1 MGVTLSLP
9 VAEVLTPLIEGL
21 LCHNQILLLAPPG
34 AGKSTWLP
42 LQFLKQSWLTGKI
55 IMLEPRRL
63 AARNVAIRLAQQY
76 GEVVGLTIGYRIRG
90 ESCVSL
96 KTRLEIVTE
105 GILTKM
111 LQQDPT
117 LDGVNLVI
125 FDEFH
130 ERNLQA
136 DLALALLL
144 DSQQALRDD
153 LRLLIMSATLD
164 DQGLSK
170 LLPDALLLK
179 TSGNAFP
186 VQREYIT
193 LPAQSSLT
201 EAIGQKVL
209 QLMEKE
215 EGSLLL
221 FLPGQT
227 EINQIGDYLTP
238 YLPDNTDLY
247 PLYGALSLSQQQQA
261 IQPAILGRRKIVLA
275 TNIAETSLTIDGIRL
290 VIDCATERIARFD
303 IKSGFTQLITQR
315 ISKASM
321 IQRAGR
327 AGRIMPGICWHL
339 LNKEQADR
347 LVEQSEPEI
356 ILSDLSGLY
365 LNLLYWGCHDADQLL
380 WLTPPPKSSLLAA
393 KHLLRSLGAI
403 DEQDHLSS
411 FGKKMASSGSEP
423 RLAAMLLYG
432 QQQGAIAFNTAA
444 RLVAILE
451 QPPHHTAQS
460 DIYVWFNQPYQI
472 WLQRA
477 EQLRQ
482 QEGIEKTAVNPDLL
496 PTLLAVGFPDRIAAR
511 RNTSESYLLANGTG
525 ATLHHQDSL
534 NGARYLIIAALLQSG
549 YDRNTRI
556 LLAITCEPL
565 ALVSLFPTLLSSTIT
580 VKWSEEQGTLRSIRR
595 QKIGQI
601 ILNEQIL
608 DKPSQK
614 DIHQALLD
622 WLRQQGINQLDWNTH
637 ANQLIARLVC
647 AKKWFAEYDWPAVDE
662 QTLLDKL
669 DTWLLPEL
677 DNVQDI
683 KALKRINVADALR
696 RLMNWQQIQRLEQ
709 WLPTHYR
716 LPTGNRVQ
724 IKYDSE
730 RPPTISARIQELFGE
745 PVNPRI
751 AQNRVVITIELLSPA
766 NRILHITSDLAAF
779 WRGAYRQVQKEMKG
793 RYPKHVWPD
802 DPLCCLPTY
811 KTKKKQS

>member
-1 MGVTLSLP
+1 MSLP

-21 LCHNQILLLAPPG
+21 SHHNQLLLLAPPG

-42 LQFLKQSWLTGKI
+42 SQLLHLPWLTGKI

-63 AARNVAIRLAQQY
+63 AARNIAIRLAQHY
-76 GEVVGLTIGYRIRG
+76 GEAVGATIGYRIRG
-90 ESCVSL
+90 ETCVSPN
-96 KTRLEIVTE
+96 TRLEIVTE
-105 GILTKM
+105 GILTRM
-111 LQQDPT
+111 LQQDPA

-144 DSQQALRDD
+144 DSQQALRED

-186 VQREYIT
+186 VQREYIS
-193 LPAQSSLT
+193 LPAQRPLT
-201 EAIGQKVL
+201 EAIGQIVL
-209 QLMEKE
+209 QLMAKE

-227 EINQIGDYLTP
+227 EIKQIEGYLTSC
-238 YLPDNTDLY
+238 LPDNTDLY

-261 IQPAILGRRKIVLA
+261 IQSSISGRRKIVLA

-303 IKSGFTQLITQR
+303 IKTGFTQLITQR

-321 IQRAGR
+321 VQRAGR

-339 LNKEQADR
+339 LSKEQAER
-347 LVEQSEPEI
+347 AVEQSEPEI
-356 ILSDLSGLY
+356 MLSDLSGLY
-365 LNLLYWGCHDADQLL
+365 LNLLHWGCHDANQLV
-380 WLTPPPKSSLLAA
+380 WLTPPPKPSLQAA
-393 KHLLRSLGAI
+393 KQLLRSLGAI
-403 DEQDHLSS
+403 DEQDRLSS
-411 FGKKMASSGSEP
+411 VGKKMASSGSEP

-432 QQQGAIAFNTAA
+432 KQQGTVAFNTAA

-451 QPPHHTAQS
+451 QPPHHTAHS
-460 DIYVWFNQPYQI
+460 DIYYWFNQPYQV

-482 QEGIEKTAVNPDLL
+482 QEGIEETVVNPDLL
-496 PTLLAVGFPDRIAAR
+496 PTLLAVAFPDRIAAR
-511 RNTSESYLLANGTG
+511 RDTSEGYLLANGTG
-525 ATLHHQDSL
+525 ARLHHQDSL
-534 NGARYLIIAALLQSG
+534 NGARYLIVASLLQSG
-549 YDRNTRI
+549 YDRNSRI
-556 LLAITCEPL
+556 LLAIACEPL
-565 ALVSLFPTLLSSTIT
+565 RLVSCFPSLLSSTIT
-580 VKWSEEQGTLRSIRR
+580 AQWSETHGTLRSIRR
-595 QKIGQI
+595 QTIGQI
-601 ILNEQIL
+601 VLKEQIL
-608 DKPSQK
+608 DKPSQQ
-614 DIHQALLD
+614 DIRRALLD
-622 WLRQQGINQLDWNTH
+622 WLRQQGIKQLDWNSH
-637 ANQLIARLVC
+637 ANQFIARLIC

-669 DTWLLPEL
+669 DIWLAPDL
-677 DNVQDI
+677 DNVFDL
-683 KALKRINVADALR
+683 KMLKRINVEDALK

-709 WLPTHYR
+709 WLPSHYC
-716 LPTGNRVQ
+716 LPTGNLVQ
-724 IKYDSE
+724 IKYDTE
-730 RPPTISARIQELFGE
+730 RPPTISVRIQELFGE
-745 PVNPRI
+745 LANPRI
-751 AQNRVVITIELLSPA
+751 AQNRVPITIELLSPA
-766 NRILHITSDLAAF
+766 NRVLHITSDLATF
-779 WRGAYRQVQKEMKG
+779 WQGAYREVQKEMKG

-802 DPLCCLPTY
+802 DPQCSLPTN
-811 KTKKKQS
+811 KTKKMQS